1 MLCSFAGL
9 VCICIATLQF
19 TFTIAVLCIQVC
31 CCRSLLLKLK
41 CLHVSKDRTRVCKQC
56 LILATTCKRRLQKV
70 FVSGLLLCR
79 LAASQHTPDVR
90 QQVHSRPRGCWPWPW
105 AHGGF
110 GAACPLTP
118 VQVPEAGQRAA
129 GLPPRRTD
137 AGCVACA
144 AQARALPAPAGV
156 RARYTHCACRACGI
170 PACRT
175 ASFIKFHPRTLI
187 IPLCV

>member
-90 QQVHSRPRGCWPWPW
+90 QQVHSRPRARLLAMAMGPWGIRSRMPI
-105 AHGGF
+105 
-110 GAACPLTP
+110 
-118 VQVPEAGQRAA
+118 
-129 GLPPRRTD
+129 D
-137 AGCVACA
+137 AGSSARGWPARCRPATSPDGCRLRGLRCA
-144 AQARALPAPAGV
+144 GTCTAG
-156 RARYTHCACRACGI
+156 
-170 PACRT
+170 
-175 ASFIKFHPRTLI
+175 ASGRS
-187 IPLCV
+187 C